1 MAKTKNS
8 VPSFLRDAFDDYA
21 QYTAPQKQNAQQRA
35 LKWLQLH
42 IQSDLSDQTILAQ
55 FAQKWRTGNKVNLDA
70 EKSPLHLENLP
81 GSYKGKQS
89 INSHQEEALLFLHEQ
104 VPVEMQDGFKTRWD
118 VKTKIKISNAAGTPL
133 KLDESQAETLQQNDP
148 NGEGKT
154 WYQVNTGDIYYL
166 LSSEEKGEHYLIV
179 TTEDIGSE
187 NRNTWFVAK
196 EDVDISNI

>member
-8 VPSFLRDAFDDYA
+8 VPSFLKDAFEDYA
-21 QYTAPQKQNAQQRA
+21 QYTAAQKQNAQQRA

-55 FAQKWRTGNKVNLDA
+55 FAQKWRTGNKVNPEA
-70 EKSPLHLENLP
+70 EQSPLHLENLP
-81 GSYKGKQS
+81 RSYKGNKS

-104 VPVEMQDGFKTRWD
+104 VPPEMQDDFKSRWD
-118 VKTKIKISNAAGTPL
+118 VKTKLKISNAAGTPL
-133 KLDESQAETLQQNDP
+133 KIDEKEPDVLEKSDP
-148 NGEGKT
+148 NGEGKA
-154 WYQVNTGDIYYL
+154 WYQVNKGDIYYL

-187 NRNTWFVAK
+187 NCNTWFVAK
-196 EDVDISNI
+196 EDVDISSL